1 MGGRCRG
8 EVGCAHDRE
17 FRSIL
22 IVCVVGID
30 LVVGLCVSIE
40 FERH

>member
-8 EVGCAHDRE
+8 EVGCAHDGE

-22 IVCVVGID
+22 IVCVGID
-30 LVVGLCVSIE
+30 LVVGLCVS
-40 FERH
+40 H